1 MDDSKNRGSDAS
13 LFGEESGTRPPRFWT
28 PHRRIEIGM
37 GVSVPHYSLTF
48 SAFREII
55 REEREVAI
63 AAERA
68 ERQAWAAE
76 QRRLLEKALELK
88 LQLLGLKE
96 KQSSGV
102 TGGEPR
108 AI

>member
-1 MDDSKNRGSDAS
+1 
-13 LFGEESGTRPPRFWT
+13 
-28 PHRRIEIGM
+28 M
-37 GVSVPHYSLTF
+37 GVAVPHYSLTF

-55 REEREVAI
+55 RQEREAAI
-63 AAERA
+63 AADRA

-76 QRRLLEKALELK
+76 QRRLLENAFELK

-102 TGGEPR
+102 TGGETR